1 MSKRVLGRSF
11 RKKKILRSVPRRV
24 ESSKNFKNPKR
35 PKIIRKSVQTCF
47 EHVLGWFFWK
57 SFFAQC
63 SMEGRA
69 FENFQKN
76 QKNFKIQK
84 MPLIVSKSVHTCF
97 ENALGRFIRIFFCPV
112 FHAGLFRFSGL
123 KNMSSVFWTQK
134 KELSFPDLK
143 IWVQFYD
150 TLLKRHS
157 FCIHATVNI
166 RNPISDF
173 LDLKIWAQIPQF
185 KNKGL
190 VFRT

>member
-1 MSKRVLGRSF
+1 MFWTCLGVIFLKKFFCPVFHGGSSLRKFSKKS
-11 RKKKILRSVPRRV
+11 KKFQN
-24 ESSKNFKNPKR
+24 SKNAFNRFQKCP
-35 PKIIRKSVQTCF
+35 
-47 EHVLGWFFWK
+47 HVFWK
-57 SFFAQC
+57 
-63 SMEGRA
+63 
-69 FENFQKN
+69 
-76 QKNFKIQK
+76 
-84 MPLIVSKSVHTCF
+84 CF
-97 ENALGRFIRIFFCPV
+97 GAIYPNFFCPV